1 MQFVWPLWGIIGL
14 VSAATV
20 GAILRFYAVHREEAI
35 RQMTTKRYRVVTVLL
50 GILVVGG
57 ITVAQYRWYGTVSW
71 DGVVA
76 GLTFW
81 VIAGIMTWLLL
92 NRHERAGK

>member
-1 MQFVWPLWGIIGL
+1 MRFVWPLWVTVGL
-14 VSAATV
+14 FGAATV

-71 DGVVA
+71 DGVAA

-81 VIAGIMTWLLL
+81 VIDGIVTWLLL
-92 NRHERAGK
+92 NRDGRTGK